1 MLEIILIVFAMAVL
15 IVLALASKQPNQ
27 FQVTR
32 SASIAAPPAS
42 VFAQVNDLQNWEAWS
57 PWAKLDPN
65 AKNSFSGPQAGV
77 GANMS
82 WAGNNK
88 VGEGSM
94 TIVESRPYDLIRF
107 RLDFLK
113 PFKASSIAEFTF
125 KADGGNTILVWSMSG
140 KNNFIGKVMS
150 LIMNCD
156 KMVGGQWEQGL
167 SAIKAIVEAGG

>member
-1 MLEIILIVFAMAVL
+1 MLETILIVLVVAVL
-15 IVLALASKQPNQ
+15 IVLLLASKQPET

-32 SASIAAPPAS
+32 SASMAVPPET
-42 VFAQVNDLQNWEAWS
+42 VFVQINDLQKWEAWS

-77 GANMS
+77 GASMS

-94 TIVESRPYDLIRF
+94 TIIESRPHDLIRF
-107 RLDFLK
+107 KLDFLK
-113 PFKASSIAEFTF
+113 PFKASNTAEFTF
-125 KADGGNTILVWSMSG
+125 KSEGNNTVVVWSMYG
-140 KNNFIGKVMS
+140 KNNFIGKIMS

-156 KMVGGQWEQGL
+156 KMVGGQFEQGL
-167 SAIKAIVEAGG
+167 SAMKAIVEAAG